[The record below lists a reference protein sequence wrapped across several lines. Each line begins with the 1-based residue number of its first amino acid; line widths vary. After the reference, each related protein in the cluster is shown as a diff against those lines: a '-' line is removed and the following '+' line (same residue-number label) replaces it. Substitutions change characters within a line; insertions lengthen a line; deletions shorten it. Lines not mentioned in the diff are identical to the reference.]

1 MIRPLRRAHQRIAAA
16 WWSLPIL
23 AAAAILRRYLQ

>member
-1 MIRPLRRAHQRIAAA
+1 MIRPLRRAHGRMEIA

-23 AAAAILRRYLQ
+23 VAVAMLERYLQ

>member
-1 MIRPLRRAHQRIAAA
+1 MIRPLRRAHARMAIA

-23 AAAAILRRYLQ
+23 VSAAMLGRYLR

>member
-1 MIRPLRRAHQRIAAA
+1 MIRPLRRAHARMAIA

-23 AAAAILRRYLQ
+23 VGVAMLGRYLR